1 MARPLIATIE
11 YNHDCICSDVPE
23 RYPDTSIHYLAE
35 LGERGKSISHFFGI
49 SGDDVPGFIAALRAH
64 PTTFDVKIVRRG
76 KAQSEIITVT
86 KSDVSTKFALKR
98 SGCAFLSNP
107 VYSEG
112 IEKAHLF
119 APSFDSLKSFLDSL
133 KNSYNVKVAS
143 KHFLK
148 EDERVRPDSL
158 IKSGFMEFVSAADLL
173 TNRQAEALRL
183 AGGLDYYDI
192 PKRTSLEKIGQR
204 MGISEAAAGELLRK
218 AERKLMPAIAKI
230 IELQN

>member
-23 RYPDTSIHYLAE
+23 RFPDTSIRYLAE
-35 LGERGKSISHFFGI
+35 LGEQGKAIRHFFNV
-49 SGDDVPGFIAALRAH
+49 SGPDIQGFIKSVRMH
-64 PTTFDVKIVRRG
+64 PTTFDVKVVRKG
-76 KAQSEIITVT
+76 KDSSEIITIT
-86 KSDVSTKFALKR
+86 KKDASTKFALKK
-98 SGCAFLSNP
+98 SGSAFISNP
-107 VYSEG
+107 VYDGG

-119 APSFDSLKSFLDSL
+119 APSFDALKIFLDSL

-143 KHFLK
+143 RHFLK

-158 IKSGFMEFVSAADLL
+158 VKSGFMEFVSAADLL
-173 TNRQAEALRL
+173 TKRQAEALRL
-183 AGGLDYYDI
+183 AGDLNYYDI
-192 PKRTSLEKIGQR
+192 PKRVSLEQIGQK

-218 AERKLMPAIAKI
+218 AEHKLMPAIAKI

>member
-1 MARPLIATIE
+1 MAKPLIATIE

-23 RYPDTSIHYLAE
+23 RFPDTSIKYLAE
-35 LGERGKSISHFFGI
+35 LGEQGKAIRHFFNV
-49 SGDDVPGFIAALRAH
+49 SGPDIQGFIKSVRTH
-64 PTTFDVKIVRRG
+64 STTFDVKVVRKG
-76 KAQSEIITVT
+76 KDSSEIITIT
-86 KSDVSTKFALKR
+86 KKDASTKFALKK
-98 SGCAFLSNP
+98 SGSAFISNP
-107 VYSEG
+107 VYCGG

-119 APSFDSLKSFLDSL
+119 APSFDALKIFLDSL

-143 KHFLK
+143 RHFLK

-158 IKSGFMEFVSAADLL
+158 VKSGFMEFVSAADLL
-173 TNRQAEALRL
+173 TKRQVEALRL
-183 AGGLDYYDI
+183 AGDMNYYEI
-192 PKRTSLEKIGQR
+192 PKRASLEQIGQK

>member
-23 RYPDTSIHYLAE
+23 RYPDTSIRYLAE
-35 LGERGKSISHFFGI
+35 LGERGKAISHFFNV
-49 SGDDVPGFIAALRAH
+49 SGPEVPRFIKSLRAH
-64 PTTFDVKIVRRG
+64 PTSFDVRLVRRG
-76 KAQSEIITVT
+76 RESSEIITVT
-86 KSDVSTKFALKR
+86 KNDASTKYALKS

-107 VYSEG
+107 VYSGG

-173 TNRQAEALRL
+173 TKRQAEALRL
-183 AGGLDYYDI
+183 AGAMNYYDI
-192 PKRTSLEKIGQR
+192 PKHTSLEKIGRQ